1 VPGGERAVFRLG
13 RGPTDGCNVSYRVV
27 TVAAVRRL
35 WLSRSPWV
43 DWVAALPLA
52 VIVLNLHVATKGD
65 ALSAMERPDR
75 RIAYGAILLAQLGL
89 LLAVVLR
96 RSASAAR
103 GVTLTAAVGGA
114 ASLAALLFDVQDGP
128 VRTVQ
133 LFFLLGLFAACVAV
147 IRLISRPT

>member
-1 VPGGERAVFRLG
+1 
-13 RGPTDGCNVSYRVV
+13 
-27 TVAAVRRL
+27 
-35 WLSRSPWV
+35 
-43 DWVAALPLA
+43 